1 MLVVSDV
8 RLRPDTQ
15 GSHEF
20 DHEFAAG
27 EITVVLG
34 ANQSGKTDL
43 CRLIMGLNTRA
54 RGRVW
59 IDGHEVSGDGP
70 RQRPVSLVYQ
80 AFVNY
85 PNFTVAQ
92 NIASPLVARGLAQ
105 AEMHATVDNF
115 ATKLGIADF
124 LSRYPHELSGGQQQ
138 RLAIAR
144 ALAKGAR
151 VLLLDEPLVNLDFKL
166 REALE
171 MELRDL
177 LADSGTIVV
186 YTSSDPGDAF
196 ALGDRVLLL
205 ADGDKV
211 QTGAPIEVYR
221 SPDNE
226 KAMELMA
233 DPCIN
238 HLQLAGAPSALRPEH
253 VALAAGAASRHGG
266 DLKFDMQV
274 TACETN
280 GNETFVHGIVEGHA
294 WVIRCDGMWTLH
306 SGERAE
312 LVAHSADVVRF

>member
-1 MLVVSDV
+1 MLAVSDV

-15 GSHEF
+15 GSRGF

-27 EITVVLG
+27 DITVVLG

-54 RGRVW
+54 SGRVW
-59 IDGHEVSGDGP
+59 IDGQEVSGDGP

-85 PNFTVAQ
+85 PNLTVAQ
-92 NIASPLVARGLAQ
+92 NIASPLVARRLAQ
-105 AEMHATVDNF
+105 GEVRAAVDTF
-115 ATKLGIADF
+115 ATRLGIADL

-171 MELRDL
+171 TELRDL
-177 LADSGTIVV
+177 LGDGGTIVV

-196 ALGDRVLLL
+196 AMGDHVLLL
-205 ADGDKV
+205 ADGDKLQAGV
-211 QTGAPIEVYR
+211 PIEVYR
-221 SPDNE
+221 SPENE
-226 KAMELMA
+226 TAMELMA

-238 HLQLAGAPSALRPEH
+238 RLQLAGAPAALRPEH
-253 VALAAGAASRHGG
+253 VALAEAAAPRQDG
-266 DLKFDMQV
+266 DLNFDMQV

-280 GNETFVHGIVEGHA
+280 GNETFVHGVVEGHA

-312 LVAHSADVVRF
+312 LVARSVDVVRF